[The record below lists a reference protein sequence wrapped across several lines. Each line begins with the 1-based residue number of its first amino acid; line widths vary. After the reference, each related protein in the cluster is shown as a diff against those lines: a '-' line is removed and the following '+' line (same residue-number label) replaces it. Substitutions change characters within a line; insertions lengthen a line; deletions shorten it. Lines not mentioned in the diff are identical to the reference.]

1 MKVSWANEIRRSAGF
16 TLLCGATRAHAQA
29 QQDVPLAAPPSGPS
43 GAAPSRNDAPVW
55 AMRVV
60 TEDGRVL
67 SESPSGL
74 SVEIG
79 KPLDRARVSESL
91 RALYRTGDYAD
102 LRAVAIP
109 AQGGMRL
116 DFIARE
122 NLFFNPLQILVLTVP
137 HALNSSR
144 SAVH

>member
-1 MKVSWANEIRRSAGF
+1 MKVSWANEIRRIAVF
-16 TLLCGATRAHAQA
+16 TLLFGATRAHAQA
-29 QQDVPLAAPPSGPS
+29 QQDVPLAAPLL
-43 GAAPSRNDAPVW
+43 NDAPVLT
-55 AMRVV
+55 MRVV

-67 SESPSGL
+67 SESPTGL

-122 NLFFNPLQILVLTVP
+122 NLFFNQVQIRDRKSVV
-137 HALNSSR
+137 
-144 SAVH
+144 

>member
-1 MKVSWANEIRRSAGF
+1 MKVSWANEIRRIAVF
-16 TLLCGATRAHAQA
+16 ALLFGATRAHAQA

-43 GAAPSRNDAPVW
+43 AAAPSLNDAPVL

-79 KPLDRARVSESL
+79 KPLDRPRVTESL
-91 RALYRTGDYAD
+91 RPLSPTPHYA
-102 LRAVAIP
+102 
-109 AQGGMRL
+109 
-116 DFIARE
+116 
-122 NLFFNPLQILVLTVP
+122 NLPP
-137 HALNSSR
+137 
-144 SAVH
+144 